1 MKSRHSS
8 AAIVVAMFMTCAGC
22 IEIDWD
28 ARTKPINHGS
38 LRLLLDLHEARE
50 KGLIDNGTY
59 QDQRDLLEKSLK

>member
-8 AAIVVAMFMTCAGC
+8 AAIALAMLMTCAGC
-22 IEIDWD
+22 VEIDWD
-28 ARTKPINHGS
+28 ARTKPINYGS

-59 QDQRDLLEKSLK
+59 QEQRDVLEKSLK